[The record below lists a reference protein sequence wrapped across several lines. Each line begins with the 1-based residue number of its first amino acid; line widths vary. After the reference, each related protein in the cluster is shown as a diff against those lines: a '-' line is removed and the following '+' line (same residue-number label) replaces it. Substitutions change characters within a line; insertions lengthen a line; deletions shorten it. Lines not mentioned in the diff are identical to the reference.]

1 MYDANQN
8 NVERERRLYCAAF
21 SQLHTSEKLK
31 QEVFYM
37 EHRKP
42 NHIRIGRMAFA
53 CMTLAALLC
62 MLSAVSYAATGG
74 ETLNPVA
81 AVTICINGK
90 DVSGQLTQQA
100 DGTYH
105 IALADSEN
113 GSEAEVTIHDGD
125 AALGIDIESEGS
137 DS

>member
-21 SQLHTSEKLK
+21 SQLHASEKLK

-53 CMTLAALLC
+53 CMPLAALQC
-62 MLSAVSYAATGG
+62 MLSAVA
-74 ETLNPVA
+74 
-81 AVTICINGK
+81 
-90 DVSGQLTQQA
+90 
-100 DGTYH
+100 
-105 IALADSEN
+105 
-113 GSEAEVTIHDGD
+113 
-125 AALGIDIESEGS
+125 
-137 DS
+137 